1 MQHKTTGYWTRCSCT
16 GESKYCNTPQQ
27 VDDFLAS
34 QHEGGTTTCRVT
46 RKGKTGVGKTDKP
59 TN

>member
-16 GESKYCNTPQQ
+16 GKSQWCKTPQQ

-34 QHEGGTTTCRVT
+34 QHEDGTTTCRVA
-46 RKGKTGVGKTDKP
+46 RKGKTDVGKTDKL